1 MAATKSDPT
10 IGLVVPFATDEVPFE
25 GPIMYPGVRFIP
37 RGVGVRALTPEGYD
51 PAWNGI
57 LPAADYLAAQGVDAI
72 MVIGTSLTFYRGP
85 QAHDRLLE
93 ELRRRTGLP
102 VSTMSQAILDG
113 LREVGAKRV
122 AVATAYTDV
131 VNRRLKELL
140 AAAGIDVLSLEC
152 FDLLEFGGP
161 SKKSEA
167 DIIALSDSA
176 VAKANADA
184 AENAEA
190 ILISCGGL
198 RTLGVAQPL
207 EASHG
212 IPVVSSA
219 TAAFWAAMRLIGE
232 SGRLS
237 GYGRLVR
244 TGARA
249 SALAVSGPL
258 RLPRF
263 IHIERAMKAR
273 VTVTLKSG
281 ILDPQGKAIEGALK
295 SLGVGGVAS
304 VRQGK
309 VFDIEIEGA
318 DRAGAETALKNAAEK
333 LLANTV
339 IENYRIEVTG

>member
-1 MAATKSDPT
+1 MTHAKHSDLT

-37 RGVGVRALTPEGYD
+37 RGVGVRALTPDGYA
-51 PAWNGI
+51 PAFDAI
-57 LPAADYLAAQGVDAI
+57 VPAAEQLAAQGVDAI

-85 QAHDRLLE
+85 AAHDRLLE
-93 ELRRRTGLP
+93 DLRQKTGLP
-102 VSTMSQAILDG
+102 VSTMSQAIIDG
-113 LREVGAKRV
+113 LREVGAQRV

-140 AAAGIDVLSLEC
+140 TAAGIDVLALKC

-176 VAKANADA
+176 VESADG
-184 AENAEA
+184 AEA

-219 TAAFWAAMRLIGE
+219 TAAFWAAMRLVGD
-232 SGRLS
+232 SGRIA
-237 GYGRLVR
+237 GYGRLLEQAKEPV
-244 TGARA
+244 
-249 SALAVSGPL
+249 
-258 RLPRF
+258 
-263 IHIERAMKAR
+263 H
-273 VTVTLKSG
+273 
-281 ILDPQGKAIEGALK
+281 
-295 SLGVGGVAS
+295 
-304 VRQGK
+304 
-309 VFDIEIEGA
+309 
-318 DRAGAETALKNAAEK
+318 
-333 LLANTV
+333 
-339 IENYRIEVTG
+339 